1 MALPYREF
9 ACYIVRDLAVRTKT
23 KRGGDFVFSGNHS
36 SPYRLVRFENE
47 PKEQFTARLKQFRA
61 QFRKTIPR
69 GSDSRKR
76 LALAMEALIRLGW
89 DSVAA
94 SAEVLEA
101 LDKAREATEA
111 RRLDLEKRGIPYRRV
126 EFNIGLTN
134 RGRRKKQKRSGS
146 KSSEHADDPN
156 YRKAETIRA
165 EYFHFKRTF
174 EGFEKLFESEFRLFR
189 FSYHR
194 DAEWFAEAEPELR
207 QRITRCENDKDLGP
221 NHSLTAGHSLT
232 LARALHE
239 QGRFEEAEMEYQRAL
254 DRWLLVNDGPP
265 DDREFVISSILDD
278 LTKCKNREIR
288 PLLPRP
294 DVVQ

>member
-47 PKEQFTARLKQFRA
+47 SKEQFTARLKQFRA
-61 QFRKTIPR
+61 QFQKTIPR

-101 LDKAREATEA
+101 LDKAREETEK
-111 RRLDLEKRGIPYRRV
+111 RRLDLEKRGIPYKRV

-134 RGRRKKQKRSGS
+134 RGRKKKRPGS
-146 KSSEHADDPN
+146 ESSKHADDPN

-174 EGFEKLFESEFRLFR
+174 EGFEKLFESEFGWYR
-189 FSYHR
+189 FMYCR
-194 DAEWFAEAEPELR
+194 NAEWFAEAEPAYR
-207 QRITRCENDKDLGP
+207 QLIITCEKDKKVGP
-221 NHSLTAGHSLT
+221 THSVTATHSLT

-254 DRWLLVNDGPP
+254 DRWRSVNDVPP
-265 DDREFVISSILDD
+265 DDREFMINSIFDD
-278 LTKCKNREIR
+278 LAKCKNREIR
-288 PLLPRP
+288 VLLSRP
-294 DVVQ
+294 DVLQ